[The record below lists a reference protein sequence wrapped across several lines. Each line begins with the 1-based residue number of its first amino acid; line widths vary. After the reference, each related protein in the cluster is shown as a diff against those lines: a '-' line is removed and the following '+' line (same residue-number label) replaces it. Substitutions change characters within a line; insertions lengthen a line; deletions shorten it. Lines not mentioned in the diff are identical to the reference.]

1 MTNNEDGIRTK
12 PNMGYIITKWI
23 ILSLI
28 GFIEFWATVLL
39 LLSPQRILPTS
50 PAEPEPAWLVEQIK
64 EWVNLEVGT
73 LVAELKAE
81 REFLRQKEQFLKEL
95 ETRIMAEQAE
105 LSYLTQTIAKL
116 QQNINAII
124 TSIQQDEVANL
135 KRLAKMYTAMEPAAA
150 ADILIAFPDDL
161 LVKVLASMREDQ
173 IAPILEAMLQKN
185 PEARTRIAELTDR
198 IRLVRNTIQSESSR
212 YGR

>member
-116 QQNINAII
+116 QQNINTII